1 MFEKIKRDKSHSCK
15 ATTCVGKIG
24 KKRGFCTN
32 LGGVAGV
39 CLRSAV
45 CGAMV
50 RGVVWQWCSKSMP
63 VWHNSAV
70 CFGWHCGKVCWI
82 VCFCINFWL
91 ITFLCYNHCYE
102 NDKHATF
109 FVVWLKREAR
119 GDSLL
124 LHSSGGTQ
132 AVGRDDNAGFGTSR
146 ACGGRL

>member
-1 MFEKIKRDKSHSCK
+1 MARILFEKIKRDKSLLQGI
-15 ATTCVGKIG
+15 TCVGKIG

-32 LGGVAGV
+32 LDCVAGV
-39 CLRSAV
+39 CLRGAV
-45 CGAMV
+45 V
-50 RGVVWQWCSKSMP
+50 RRLRGTIARYAS
-63 VWHNSAV
+63 
-70 CFGWHCGKVCWI
+70 GWHCGKVCWI
-82 VCFCINFWL
+82 ACFCINFWL

-102 NDKHATF
+102 NDRHATF

-132 AVGRDDNAGFGTSR
+132 AVGWDDNAGFGTSR